1 MKKGVLKYHAAAFF
15 TVFVWGIT
23 FVSTKYLEGA
33 LSSLE
38 ILFIR
43 YIIAYTTLWI
53 LCPERPT
60 VCGAK
65 QEGYLFVAALS
76 GAALYQ
82 YLENVA
88 VEYTSP
94 ASVSFITA
102 TAPIFTALLASRL
115 LGEKLTAKIFIG
127 MLISLVGV
135 FFICFGDS
143 RTLETGLTG
152 DLIIFFSIWL
162 WAVYSILVK
171 KISEFGI
178 SRFQVTRRLFFY
190 SLVVMLPFMIFG
202 NHGEALRHLKSISI
216 AGNLLFL
223 GVFASAICFAGWNM
237 SVEKLGATTTS
248 RYLFLSPLVTLVAQS
263 VYNRSIIGGAALVG
277 MAVTLVGIAVS
288 EFKFKPKTAE
298 NAAKEKKVA

>member
-1 MKKGVLKYHAAAFF
+1 M
-15 TVFVWGIT
+15 
-23 FVSTKYLEGA
+23 
-33 LSSLE
+33 
-38 ILFIR
+38 
-43 YIIAYTTLWI
+43 
-53 LCPERPT
+53 
-60 VCGAK
+60 
-65 QEGYLFVAALS
+65 
-76 GAALYQ
+76 
-82 YLENVA
+82 
-88 VEYTSP
+88 
-94 ASVSFITA
+94 
-102 TAPIFTALLASRL
+102 
-115 LGEKLTAKIFIG
+115 
-127 MLISLVGV
+127 